1 MLRSRKFQIGA
12 AIVIAVVVILI
23 ILPIPSVTLADISI
37 PAEAVLHV
45 GPITLT
51 NTMLSSWLTMIVLIV
66 AGWLIT
72 RNMTEVPGRW
82 QGFLEILTEF
92 FYGLVEGAA
101 EKKWARRF
109 FPIVMTLFLFI
120 IVSNWLGLTPLFA
133 SWGPL
138 HHAHEGKTGQSV
150 QWLNES
156 KTVGLW
162 IRNEE
167 AVEGA
172 VAAGEHGTEAS
183 TSTEG
188 AHAEAGGHGEGG
200 GSVETGY
207 ILAPMFRAATT
218 DLNVTLALAVIA
230 VLLTQYF
237 GVKALGIGYFGK
249 FIALGGVFKAFTKPG
264 LGCGGRIAA
273 FFMGLIDIFIGVVEI
288 ISEIGKIVSFS
299 FRLFGNIFAG
309 EVLLAVMAFLV
320 PYLISLPF
328 YGLEIFVGFVQ
339 ALVFMMLTVAFFVV
353 AQSHHG
359 EEHLEEGLEHA

>member
-1 MLRSRKFQIGA
+1 MSMLRSRKFLIGA
-12 AIVIAVVVILI
+12 AIVIAVAVMLI

-45 GPITLT
+45 GGITIT

-66 AGWLIT
+66 AGWLIC

-120 IVSNWLGLTPLFA
+120 IVSNWLGLTPLFG

-138 HHAHEGKTGQSV
+138 HHAHEGKEGQSV

-156 KTVGLW
+156 KTLGLW
-162 IRNEE
+162 VRT
-167 AVEGA
+167 AEGM
-172 VAAGEHGTEAS
+172 GE
-183 TSTEG
+183 
-188 AHAEAGGHGEGG
+188 AEAAGHGEGG
-200 GSVETGY
+200 GDVETGY

-230 VLLTQYF
+230 VVLTQFF

-249 FIALGGVFKAFTKPG
+249 FIAIGGIVKAFTKPG
-264 LGCGGRIAA
+264 LGCGGRIGA
-273 FFMGLIDIFIGVVEI
+273 FFMGFIDIFIGVVEI

-359 EEHLEEGLEHA
+359 EEHLEDELAPAH